1 MNFPLNLAR
10 SFLFSDIHEDDQ
22 EAEWKAIDE
31 LPLEQRRYTGL
42 IEVPNEGEGYI
53 RRRKFQVRDMR
64 TLEKSERLEVVEKA
78 CVTSGQDNERLLV
91 HWKQRIDRACVSLPT
106 VEVRFDKL
114 SINAE
119 VYTGS
124 RALPTLLNFVRNML
138 EEVSEACR
146 LKPSSKQDFKI
157 LNEVSGVVRP
167 GRMMLVL
174 GPPASG
180 KSTLL
185 KALAGKH
192 DKGLKIHGA
201 RLSRW
206 ERFFKSGPESQQL
219 GSITYN
225 GHDLSEFIPQRTSAY
240 VSQNDNH
247 MGEMTVRETLDF
259 AARCMG
265 AGYNLELLKELVAK
279 EKQGGI
285 RPEPEIDAFMKGIA
299 VEGATS
305 RMSTDYML
313 KVLGLDI
320 CADTLVGNPMIRGI
334 SGGQKKRVTTGEMVI
349 GPKRVMFMDE
359 ISTGLDSATTFQIV
373 SCLGNITHL
382 TQATMMIVLLQPAPE
397 TYELFDDIL
406 LLAEG
411 LVVYLG
417 PRNGILNF
425 FEKLGFK
432 LPPRKGIADFL
443 QEVTSRKDQGQYWA
457 DSEKPYAY
465 VSVEEMAAAFKT
477 SSTGKELHAYMEYPF
492 DKTASHPAALVR
504 QKYALPGWQLIKACT
519 DREVGFVG
527 LITSTLFLRTRL
539 QPTDE
544 IYGNLYLGTLFFA
557 LIHMMFNGFSEMTMT
572 VLRLP
577 ILYKQRDNYFFPT
590 WAFTVP
596 SWVLR
601 LPYSLAE
608 AVIWSGMVY
617 YVVGLAPSADRFFRY
632 MFLLF
637 LMHQMALGLFRL
649 IGALARNMV
658 IANTFGSFALLI
670 VLLLGGFILSKD
682 NIHDYWVWGYWI
694 SPLSYAQNAI
704 AVNEFLDPRWS
715 KPSLVNNSTVSLN
728 VLRAR
733 GIKTK
738 SFWFWIGVAV
748 LTSYT
753 VLFNFLVTFAI
764 DFLNP
769 LGQKQSTARMDS
781 TPNTTGL
788 HETKAEERAR
798 GTPTGNNGSVKKKSA
813 RNVVE
818 SEDPGPGIRG
828 YLARIFATSIHQE
841 DLDPESG
848 GATEQQATVGANK
861 GMSIPFR
868 PLSLTFRNVNYYVD
882 MPSHIKERG
891 SGERLHL
898 LKKVSGAFRPG
909 VLTALVGVSGAGK
922 TTLMDVLAGRKTGG
936 YIDGDIKV
944 SGFRKRQETFARVSG
959 YVEQADIHSPQVT
972 VYESLIYSS
981 WLRLPDTIQKST
993 RLEFVKEV
1001 MDLVELGSL
1010 KGALVGLPG
1019 STGLSTEQRK
1029 RLTIAVEL
1037 VANPS
1042 IIFMDEPTSGL
1053 DARAAAIVM
1062 RTVRNTVDTGRT
1074 VVCTI
1079 HQPSIDIFEA
1089 FDELLLMKRGGEVI
1103 YSGPL
1108 GTNSG
1113 LLIQYFQSINGV
1125 PEIHDGYNPA
1135 TWMLEIT
1142 STANE
1147 ENLRLDF
1154 AKIYAESELYR
1165 NNDALILECNRV
1177 TRDAK
1182 DLDFPTQYS
1191 RNVYTQVMACLWKQ
1205 HLTYWRS
1212 PHYNAVRFFFTVIV
1226 ALIFGTVF
1234 YGVGAKRKSQ
1244 TDIFNVMGALY
1255 AAVLF
1260 MGVNNASSVQP
1271 VVSVERTV
1279 FYRERAAGMYG
1290 PLPYALA
1297 QAAIEIPYIF
1307 IQTVIYG
1314 VITYALIQFEWT
1326 AAKFFWYLLFMFM
1339 TLTYFT
1345 LYGMMAVG
1353 LTPSEIVA
1361 AVVSSAF
1368 YSLWNLFSGFL
1379 IPRPSMPGWWVWFYW
1394 ISPVAWTLYGL
1405 ISSQLGDVE
1414 EGMDVAGYGRVRVKD
1429 FLESYFG
1436 FKHSMLGVCAVVL
1449 LSFMILFWSIF
1460 ACSIKFLNFQSR

>member
-10 SFLFSDIHEDDQ
+10 SFFFSDINEDDL

-31 LPLEQRRYTGL
+31 LPLEQRLHTGL
-42 IEVPNEGEGYI
+42 IEVPNEAGGYMYI
-53 RRRKFQVRDMR
+53 SRRKFQVTDMR
-64 TLEKSERLEVVEKA
+64 TLEKSERQKIVEKA
-78 CVTSGQDNERLLV
+78 FVTSDQDNERLLL
-91 HWKQRIDRACVSLPT
+91 HCKQRID
-106 VEVRFDKL
+106 
-114 SINAE
+114 
-119 VYTGS
+119 
-124 RALPTLLNFVRNML
+124 
-138 EEVSEACR
+138 
-146 LKPSSKQDFKI
+146 
-157 LNEVSGVVRP
+157 
-167 GRMMLVL
+167 RMMLVL
-174 GPPASG
+174 GPPGSG

-192 DKGLKIHGA
+192 DKGLK
-201 RLSRW
+201 
-206 ERFFKSGPESQQL
+206 QL

-225 GHDLSEFIPQRTSAY
+225 GHDMSEFIPQRTSAY

-247 MGEMTVRETLDF
+247 MGELTVRETLDF

-265 AGYNLELLKELVAK
+265 TGYNLELLKELVAK
-279 EKQGGI
+279 EMQLGL
-285 RPEPEIDAFMKGIA
+285 RPDPEIDAFMKGTAI
-299 VEGATS
+299 EGAPS
-305 RMSTDYML
+305 SLSTDYML
-313 KVLGLDI
+313 KILGLDI
-320 CADTLVGNPMIRGI
+320 CADTLVGNVMIRGI

-349 GPKRVMFMDE
+349 GPKRIMFMDE

-373 SCLGNITHL
+373 NRLRNITHL
-382 TQATMMIVLLQPAPE
+382 TEATVMIVLLQPAPE
-397 TYELFDDIL
+397 TYELFDDVL

-417 PRNGILNF
+417 PRSGILNF

-457 DSEKPYAY
+457 DSEKPYVY
-465 VSVEEMAAAFKT
+465 VSVEEMAAAFKA
-477 SSTGKELHAYMEYPF
+477 SSTGQELAAYMEYPF
-492 DKTASHPAALVR
+492 DKMASHPAALVR
-504 QKYALPGWQLIKACT
+504 QKYALTGWQLIKACT
-519 DREVGFVG
+519 DRELILIKRHMSLYIFRTCQVGFVG
-527 LITSTLFLRTRL
+527 FVTSTLFLRTRL
-539 QPTDE
+539 HQTDE
-544 IYGNLYLGTLFFA
+544 HYGNLYLSTLFFA

-590 WAFTVP
+590 WAFSFP

-632 MFLLF
+632 MFILF
-637 LMHQMALGLFRL
+637 LMHQMALALFRL
-649 IGALARNMV
+649 IGALARTMV
-658 IANTFGSFALLI
+658 VANTFGSFALLV

-682 NIHDYWVWGYWI
+682 SIHDYWVWGYWI

-704 AVNEFLDPRWS
+704 AVNEFLDMRWN
-715 KPSLVNNSTVSLN
+715 KPSLENNSTVALN

-733 GIKTK
+733 GLKTK
-738 SFWFWIGVAV
+738 GFWFWVGVAV

-764 DFLNP
+764 DYLNP
-769 LGQKQSTARMDS
+769 LGQKQSTGRVESMS
-781 TPNTTGL
+781 NTSDL
-788 HETKAEERAR
+788 HETA
-798 GTPTGNNGSVKKKSA
+798 TGVAKGSRSENNGVKKIPS
-813 RNVVE
+813 NLVQ
-818 SEDPGPGIRG
+818 SEDSATGIMG
-828 YLARIFATSIHQE
+828 YLTRIFSTITRQE
-841 DLDPESG
+841 DVDPENV
-848 GATEQQATVGANK
+848 TIQEQATVGAKK
-861 GMSIPFR
+861 GMTIPFR

-882 MPSHIKERG
+882 MPSHIKEKG
-891 SGERLHL
+891 PGERLHL
-898 LKKVSGAFRPG
+898 LQKVSGAFRPG

-936 YIDGDIKV
+936 YIDGDIRV
-944 SGFRKRQETFARVSG
+944 SGFKKRQETFARICG
-959 YVEQADIHSPQVT
+959 YVEQTDIHSPQVT
-972 VYESLIYSS
+972 VYETLIYSS
-981 WLRLPDTIQKST
+981 WLRLPDTIQESK
-993 RLEFVKEV
+993 RLEFVEEV
-1001 MDLVELGSL
+1001 MDLVELASL

-1089 FDELLLMKRGGEVI
+1089 FDELLLMKRGGQVI
-1103 YSGPL
+1103 YSGSL
-1108 GTNSG
+1108 GKKSE
-1113 LLIQYFQSINGV
+1113 LLI
-1125 PEIHDGYNPA
+1125 
-1135 TWMLEIT
+1135 
-1142 STANE
+1142 
-1147 ENLRLDF
+1147 R
-1154 AKIYAESELYR
+1154 K
-1165 NNDALILECNRV
+1165 NDALILECNRV

-1182 DLDFPTQYS
+1182 DLHFSTQYS
-1191 RNVYTQVMACLWKQ
+1191 RNVYTQVKACLWKQ

-1212 PHYNAVRFFFTVIV
+1212 PHYNAVRFFFTIIV

-1234 YGVGAKRKSQ
+1234 YGVGAKRNSQ
-1244 TDIFNVMGALY
+1244 SAIFNVMGALY

-1271 VVSVERTV
+1271 VVSVERAV

-1290 PLPYALA
+1290 PLPYASA

-1307 IQTVIYG
+1307 VQTMIYG
-1314 VITYALIQFEWT
+1314 VITYAMIQFEWT
-1326 AAKFFWYLLFMFM
+1326 AAKFLWYLLFMFM

-1394 ISPVAWTLYGL
+1394 ISPVAWTLNGL

-1414 EGMDVAGYGRVRVKD
+1414 LGMDAPGYGRIRVKD
-1429 FLESYFG
+1429 FLEAYFG

-1449 LSFMILFWSIF
+1449 LSFIVLFWFIF
-1460 ACSIKFLNFQSR
+1460 ACSIKFLNFQNR